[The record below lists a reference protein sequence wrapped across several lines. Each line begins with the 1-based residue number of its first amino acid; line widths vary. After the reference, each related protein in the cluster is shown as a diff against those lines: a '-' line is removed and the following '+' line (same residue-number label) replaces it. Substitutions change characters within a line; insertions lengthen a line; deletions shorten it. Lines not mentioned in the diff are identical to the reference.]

1 MAYYDSGTM
10 QQKIDASLRRAALVL
25 SSNRE
30 AVLRPADGVQHQY
43 NDKYLLADH
52 LTNTA
57 QVCYL
62 SSFEEIGLSRAK
74 VAVLKGWSSRR
85 SVSLRFERKQRCQ
98 FVREIEKDVEDPTRV
113 QVDSVGGLMRSTVK
127 VITKVKE
134 YVYTVE
140 ENYQLVA
147 LSGVGDNPQEKTII
161 TERTCRRE
169 VTTRSSSAPFRE
181 ASNWDASVNITWL
194 MQHLDAEASNA
205 TFRIDRANPAC
216 ATPRRNPDVEIALQI
231 AAELRGFCDTVRTHL
246 CELYAVHTT
255 YGNPHACKF
264 DLQQVN
270 TAQVFSPVMPLFDER
285 ADPGIPQEGAVTA
298 MEEEGADPGG
308 EGAVVGGAE
317 APHTEVT
324 LPRVVVNQLLQE
336 HRRSLAAACA
346 GLDALFEPLP
356 GAASIPAPAGPQ
368 GPAFFT
374 AAEAKLLLVVTG
386 LRELTVDYALG
397 MDFIE
402 QMIRSQLVAAIGK
415 EVTMRD
421 FSQYMIFH
429 NRKVFREEFVP
440 RPFSHAVRR
449 SAVHSPEGQVQI
461 VTAGGFDGSGNLIP
475 QEPIYTVSQR
485 RERAPYMEFA
495 LNATSTVRFGG
506 ERHLHGWM
514 AHRFSGQ
521 ALPQL
526 KLVAQARQFSG
537 FIVLIG
543 RIASAKVF
551 QPKYGF
557 IAQNKDEFSIPLE
570 LEQIPTAK
578 EFKDAISSLSPE
590 QQRFAKAYRSMQ
602 LESTLFAVC
611 VVQIKPQLEKV
622 LKLQADSLTK
632 EIKLTQDLMQ
642 LFIKYQ
648 IPSDLLSYQ
657 EQQSNATSG
666 PGAGREE
673 RLLAVKRH
681 VEGMQEMLAAA
692 REEEVAAAREQRRYE
707 GRESSRD
714 STSESHS
721 CEDDDDGCN
730 DIDYCEEEGG
740 IDAYGSAPEVQYSAS
755 PAKRSTFTSRVSK
768 MVRRLSGSAPPAV
781 GGKNS
786 ALARD
791 MRTRDADK
799 CADMEM
805 VQESCAPMRKMKES
819 SASAPM
825 KKMKMVVKSESA
837 PAPHSARHQQAPQT
851 AEQPAQQP
859 QEQKPEPSPERAD
872 DAGAEEHWEEEQR
885 QELVD
890 YTKYPNRLEEM
901 CAKYDPDSCL
911 RPTIIN
917 PGSSWTKNAQAGL
930 LGKPTSSTLL
940 SEEQNKEK
948 EAAFDLLDALTRSGA
963 LPIEHASLHVVI
975 AATHCFD
982 QSVMDTLV
990 QKNVNPIERVERSML
1005 VMASALNELPA
1016 LALVQEG
1023 QVERV
1028 SALSPL
1034 LLDQMQEQHLLEGHA

>member
-1 MAYYDSGTM
+1 VE
-10 QQKIDASLRRAALVL
+10 AAL
-25 SSNRE
+25 
-30 AVLRPADGVQHQY
+30 
-43 NDKYLLADH
+43 
-52 LTNTA
+52 
-57 QVCYL
+57 
-62 SSFEEIGLSRAK
+62 
-74 VAVLKGWSSRR
+74 
-85 SVSLRFERKQRCQ
+85 Q
-98 FVREIEKDVEDPTRV
+98 FA
-113 QVDSVGGLMRSTVK
+113 G
-127 VITKVKE
+127 
-134 YVYTVE
+134 
-140 ENYQLVA
+140 
-147 LSGVGDNPQEKTII
+147 
-161 TERTCRRE
+161 
-169 VTTRSSSAPFRE
+169 
-181 ASNWDASVNITWL
+181 
-194 MQHLDAEASNA
+194 
-205 TFRIDRANPAC
+205 
-216 ATPRRNPDVEIALQI
+216 
-231 AAELRGFCDTVRTHL
+231 ELRGFCDTARAHL

-264 DLQQVN
+264 DLEQVD
-270 TAQVFSPVMPLFDER
+270 TAQVFSPVVPLFDER
-285 ADPGIPQEGAVTA
+285 TTPTVPHAEAVTA
-298 MEEEGADPGG
+298 MEEDGADPAG
-308 EGAVVGGAE
+308 EGAVVGTAE
-317 APHTEVT
+317 APHTDVT

-356 GAASIPAPAGPQ
+356 GAASTPAPAGPQ

-485 RERAPYMEFA
+485 REHAPYMEFA

-526 KLVAQARQFSG
+526 RLVAQARQFSS

-557 IAQNKDEFSIPLE
+557 IAQNKDEFSIRLE

-578 EFKDAISSLSPE
+578 EFKDAMSSLSPE

-611 VVQIKPQLEKV
+611 VIQIKPQLEKV

-642 LFIKYQ
+642 LFIKHQ
-648 IPSDLLSYQ
+648 IPTDLLSYQ
-657 EQQSNATSG
+657 EQQGNTSSG
-666 PGAGREE
+666 PGAGRDE

-707 GRESSRD
+707 GPD
-714 STSESHS
+714 SDEEEDEEEEEEDYYD
-721 CEDDDDGCN
+721 CEDTVGDRCVGRKSSAGKAPRKQLNMMAVRC
-730 DIDYCEEEGG
+730 
-740 IDAYGSAPEVQYSAS
+740 SAPGVGAKRMRLTQQRSDCLEGAS
-755 PAKRSTFTSRVSK
+755 P
-768 MVRRLSGSAPPAV
+768 GSPHRAHTPPTV
-781 GGKNS
+781 PS
-786 ALARD
+786 PFRP
-791 MRTRDADK
+791 ADK
-799 CADMEM
+799 D
-805 VQESCAPMRKMKES
+805 
-819 SASAPM
+819 
-825 KKMKMVVKSESA
+825 
-837 PAPHSARHQQAPQT
+837 
-851 AEQPAQQP
+851 
-859 QEQKPEPSPERAD
+859 
-872 DAGAEEHWEEEQR
+872 AEEDYPEVAKLLPQG

-930 LGKPTSSTLL
+930 MGKTTSSTLL

-948 EAAFDLLDALTRSGA
+948 KAAFDLLDALTRSGA
-963 LPIEHASLHVVI
+963 LPIENACLHVVI

-990 QKNVNPIERVERSML
+990 QGNVNPIERVERSML
-1005 VMASALNELPA
+1005 VMATALSEVPA
-1016 LALVQEG
+1016 LALVLEG

-1034 LLDQMQEQHLLEGHA
+1034 LAGQLQEQEQHLLEDHL

>member
-1 MAYYDSGTM
+1 MRE
-10 QQKIDASLRRAALVL
+10 KIGACIKQADKIINR
-25 SSNRE
+25 NRE
-30 AVLRPADGVQHQY
+30 ATLRPADSVAHHY
-43 NDKYLLADH
+43 DDKFLLADH
-52 LTNTA
+52 ICNSAL
-57 QVCYL
+57 VCVL
-62 SSFEEIGLSRAK
+62 HSFELLGLSRAE
-74 VAVLKGWSSRR
+74 VARLHGWSADRC
-85 SVSLRFERKQRCQ
+85 VSLRYARTLRCQ
-98 FVREIEKDVEDPTRV
+98 FVRETEREIEELV
-113 QVDSVGGLMRSTVK
+113 QRQPKGKGKGPVK
-127 VITKVKE
+127 ATTKVKE
-134 YVYTVE
+134 YTYMVE
-140 ENYQLVA
+140 VHYQVEA
-147 LSGVGDNPQEKTII
+147 FSGVGDNPEEKTII

-181 ASNWDASVNITWL
+181 VSNWDASVNITWL
-194 MQHLDAEASNA
+194 LQHLDAEAANA
-205 TFRIDRANPAC
+205 TFRIDRAHPAC
-216 ATPRRNPDVEIALQI
+216 ATPRRNPDVEAALQF
-231 AAELRGFCDTVRTHL
+231 AEELRGFCDTVRTHL
-246 CELYAVHTT
+246 REVYGVHTT

-270 TAQVFSPVMPLFDER
+270 AAQVYSPVMPLFDER
-285 ADPGIPQEGAVTA
+285 AGPGIPQEEAVTT
-298 MEEEGADPGG
+298 MVEEGSDPGG

-356 GAASIPAPAGPQ
+356 GAASTPAPAAPQ

-429 NRKVFREEFVP
+429 NRKVFREELAP

-475 QEPIYTVSQR
+475 QEAIYTVSQR
-485 RERAPYMEFA
+485 REHAPYMEFA
-495 LNATSTVRFGG
+495 LNATSTVRLGG

-514 AHRFSGQ
+514 AHRFSRQ

-526 KLVAQARQFSG
+526 KLVAQARQFSS

-590 QQRFAKAYRSMQ
+590 QQRFAKAYRSML

-611 VVQIKPQLEKV
+611 VIQIKPQLEKV
-622 LKLQADSLTK
+622 LELQADSPTK

-642 LFIKYQ
+642 LFIKHQ
-648 IPSDLLSYQ
+648 IPTDLLSYQ
-657 EQQSNATSG
+657 EQQGNTSSG

-681 VEGMQEMLAAA
+681 VQGMQEMLAAA

-707 GRESSRD
+707 GLD
-714 STSESHS
+714 SDEEEDEEEEEEEEEDYYD
-721 CEDDDDGCN
+721 CEDTVGDRCVGRKSSAGKAPRKQLNMMAVRC
-730 DIDYCEEEGG
+730 
-740 IDAYGSAPEVQYSAS
+740 SAPGVG
-755 PAKRSTFTSRVSK
+755 AKRMRLTQQRSDCLEGVSA
-768 MVRRLSGSAPPAV
+768 GSPHRAHAPPAV
-781 GGKNS
+781 
-786 ALARD
+786 
-791 MRTRDADK
+791 
-799 CADMEM
+799 
-805 VQESCAPMRKMKES
+805 
-819 SASAPM
+819 
-825 KKMKMVVKSESA
+825 
-837 PAPHSARHQQAPQT
+837 
-851 AEQPAQQP
+851 
-859 QEQKPEPSPERAD
+859 PSPFHPSD
-872 DAGAEEHWEEEQR
+872 KDAEEDYPEVAKLVPQG

-901 CAKYDPDSCL
+901 CAKYDPDSCV
-911 RPTIIN
+911 RSTIIN
-917 PGSSWTKNAQAGL
+917 PGSSWTKNSQAGL
-930 LGKPTSSTLL
+930 LGKPTYSTLL
-940 SEEQNKEK
+940 SEEQNKKK

-963 LPIEHASLHVVI
+963 LSIEHASLHVVI

-1005 VMASALNELPA
+1005 VMASALNEVPA

-1028 SALSPL
+1028 SDLSPL
-1034 LLDQMQEQHLLEGHA
+1034 LAG